1 MLHGITP
8 SVQPPADCIILLY
21 NWYFC
26 ASCNGLWQL
35 YDICE
40 LIGRDF
46 HVVRTWQGVKED
58 REGVPVYYRLI
69 GSTPSR
75 PPAVTVD
82 KPYKSVWGWGGRP
95 ASLLPYGAPLR
106 PAHILSL
113 AYKSNL
119 THVRAWDLNT
129 GLENNHFSELSFS
142 VSAVLAV
149 GDTMVIRASLVSGFP
164 VQDNTDINYC
174 VVDYE

>member
-1 MLHGITP
+1 MLHFCNVRVTTDVVADLLAVHLHSLFVSVGPGFMLHGITP
-8 SVQPPADCIILLY
+8 FVQPLADCITLLY

-26 ASCNGLWQL
+26 ASSNGLWQL

-82 KPYKSVWGWGGRP
+82 KPYKAVWG
-95 ASLLPYGAPLR
+95 
-106 PAHILSL
+106 
-113 AYKSNL
+113 
-119 THVRAWDLNT
+119 
-129 GLENNHFSELSFS
+129 
-142 VSAVLAV
+142 
-149 GDTMVIRASLVSGFP
+149 
-164 VQDNTDINYC
+164 
-174 VVDYE
+174 

>member
-8 SVQPPADCIILLY
+8 SVEPLADCITLLY

-26 ASCNGLWQL
+26 ASSNGLWQL

-82 KPYKSVWGWGGRP
+82 KPYKSVWGVR
-95 ASLLPYGAPLR
+95 GAP
-106 PAHILSL
+106 S
-113 AYKSNL
+113 
-119 THVRAWDLNT
+119 
-129 GLENNHFSELSFS
+129 
-142 VSAVLAV
+142 
-149 GDTMVIRASLVSGFP
+149 
-164 VQDNTDINYC
+164 
-174 VVDYE
+174 